1 MIQIDLVGGLE
12 HEFYD
17 FPYIGNNHPN
27 WRTHIFQR
35 DWNHQPEMV
44 YDYFTNDHLPYGTD
58 LLVYGGQ
65 VGWGPVGHAVVTKLL
80 AKSAGAL
87 KISVISE
94 ERGQG
99 TNRGS

>member
-1 MIQIDLVGGLE
+1 
-12 HEFYD
+12 
-17 FPYIGNNHPN
+17 
-27 WRTHIFQR
+27 
-35 DWNHQPEMV
+35 MV

-99 TNRGS
+99 NGRGS

>member
-1 MIQIDLVGGLE
+1 
-12 HEFYD
+12 
-17 FPYIGNNHPN
+17 
-27 WRTHIFQR
+27 
-35 DWNHQPEMV
+35 MV

-58 LLVYGGQ
+58 LLVGGQ

-94 ERGQG
+94 ERENMGKPWENMEKNMGKRWKQMG
-99 TNRGS
+99 IT